1 MRTLVTVTCDR
12 DRWTFKRQF
21 KSALKCLTPCHW
33 IIVPNNNDDTKWTEW
48 FNSWQHSVPTNFTYE
63 IISAK
68 DIFRKN
74 LKKENIDLLYKR
86 LYGYNRQSVLK
97 LVVADHVKTNEYVS
111 IDSKIWFVRP
121 TDINKIAQQDR
132 DEYTMD
138 IPTVDEGERLW
149 KLRPKLIS
157 NQITPHVM
165 DTKIVSEM
173 LNSFGSINNYCEF
186 FINGVTN
193 NKWSEDDNKMQN
205 LAEFYIYDIYCQA
218 HNLLTD
224 VKRENPWIHNSQG
237 HFNRFN
243 KQAVLEKIKHKDLQ
257 ILSVWWHKGVI
268 SEEDK
273 ETVWQNVQNVHDGI
287 A

>member
-1 MRTLVTVTCDR
+1 M
-12 DRWTFKRQF
+12 
-21 KSALKCLTPCHW
+21 
-33 IIVPNNNDDTKWTEW
+33 
-48 FNSWQHSVPTNFTYE
+48 
-63 IISAK
+63 
-68 DIFRKN
+68 
-74 LKKENIDLLYKR
+74 
-86 LYGYNRQSVLK
+86 YGYNRQSVLK

-186 FINGVTN
+186 FINGVQTT
-193 NKWSEDDNKMQN
+193 SGPKM
-205 LAEFYIYDIYCQA
+205 I
-218 HNLLTD
+218 
-224 VKRENPWIHNSQG
+224 
-237 HFNRFN
+237 
-243 KQAVLEKIKHKDLQ
+243 IKCRTWQ
-257 ILSVWWHKGVI
+257 SFI
-268 SEEDK
+268 SMTYTAK
-273 ETVWQNVQNVHDGI
+273 HITF
-287 A
+287 